1 MTIKLIRFIN
11 KQRNIMAK
19 YLFFGLLLLLLSS
32 CSDGIVSECETIPTD
47 INMRSNFSSIQT
59 ELFDKNCATS
69 GCHVGEFAPASLDL
83 SRGNAY
89 KNIVGVKSS
98 GELMYINQG
107 NSSESYLYQ
116 RISSNDVSNVMP
128 PTGRLNQAFID
139 SLKLWIDN
147 GALNN

>member
-1 MTIKLIRFIN
+1 MT
-11 KQRNIMAK
+11 K
-19 YLFFGLLLLLLSS
+19 YLIIGLVTVFFIS
-32 CSDGIVSECETIPTD
+32 CSDGIVSECETLPTD
-47 INMRSNFSSIQT
+47 IKIKSNFSSIQT

-69 GCHVGEFAPASLDL
+69 GCHSGQFPSADLDL

-98 GELMYINQG
+98 GDLMYINQG

-116 RISSNDVSNVMP
+116 RISSNDIFNVMP